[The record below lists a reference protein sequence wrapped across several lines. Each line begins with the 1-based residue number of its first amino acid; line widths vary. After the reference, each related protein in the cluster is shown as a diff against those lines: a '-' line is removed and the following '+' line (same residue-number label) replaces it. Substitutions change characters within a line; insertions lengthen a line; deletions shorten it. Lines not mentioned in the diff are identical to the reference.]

1 MSRMY
6 YLTRVLLNN
15 GYEKC
20 GGSGGAEYFYKIA
33 EDRHVLGVV
42 VCDSNQTDVISD
54 AGIHRMRSCYKRS
67 LHNMNDSD
75 ILVIVFGD
83 KKSTA
88 FTEDN
93 IMIVDE
99 FCRRIEK
106 VRVDQ
111 KFSPLLHLQEKALR
125 MPKTKTSNFFA
136 TQCDQAFIKNIT
148 VIWYIF

>member
-1 MSRMY
+1 MVMKNVVVQAEQSNFIR
-6 YLTRVLLNN
+6 LLKT
-15 GYEKC
+15 GMC
-20 GGSGGAEYFYKIA
+20 LA
-33 EDRHVLGVV
+33 VV

>member
-54 AGIHRMRSCYKRS
+54 AGIHRNEK
-67 LHNMNDSD
+67 L
-75 ILVIVFGD
+75 LQAL
-83 KKSTA
+83 TA
-88 FTEDN
+88 
-93 IMIVDE
+93 
-99 FCRRIEK
+99 
-106 VRVDQ
+106 
-111 KFSPLLHLQEKALR
+111 
-125 MPKTKTSNFFA
+125 
-136 TQCDQAFIKNIT
+136 
-148 VIWYIF
+148 